1 MKRNY
6 QSFVEKGFEV
16 SPRRKRAAII
26 GLLAVRNA
34 IHKYRGEEREDD
46 FDDLLD

>member
-6 QSFVEKGFEV
+6 ESFVKRGFEV

-26 GLLAVRNA
+26 ALLAVRNA
-34 IHKYRGEEREDD
+34 IHKYRGEEQEDD
-46 FDDLLD
+46 FDDLLE